1 MIEKIKR
8 GGYKWVI
15 LIACFLMVF
24 IALGFGSS
32 TKSTYLKAICDDLN
46 LERSVF
52 SINTSIQYI
61 VSAVLNF
68 LFGTII
74 YKIGARK
81 MIAGGFLCYALAFL
95 VQAYASEL
103 WHFSLSC
110 VLQGAGS
117 CWTTTSVVAFIVETW
132 FRKNKG
138 TIMGAVLA
146 ANGFGGAFSELII
159 TPIAFDDSDFSIFGF
174 ANWRLASLITAVIFV
189 ICGTIIVTFI
199 RNAPKN
205 GNTDH
210 LKPIKAN
217 EKVKLTPLLHKPY
230 FYLGGISMFLI
241 GGILQAVYSISKV
254 HILDKE
260 IPTEYVIAVFG
271 VNSVLLALAK
281 MLSGFIFDKLGIKF
295 TFALCGICAV
305 ISIISLAFVTKQNP
319 SISWIYCVVGA
330 ISFPLQTVMVPLF
343 VSKIFDIDYYT
354 RVLGYY
360 LALVMLGYASGIP
373 IINLCYDIFNS
384 YDGAIIVFGA
394 VIAAAVVLVFI
405 TMYLSERDRKRRFQ

>member
-1 MIEKIKR
+1 MIEKIKH

-15 LIACFLMVF
+15 LTVCFLMVF

-32 TKSTYLKAICDDLN
+32 TKSTYLKAICDDLS
-46 LERSVF
+46 LERSAF
-52 SINTSIQYI
+52 SVNTSIQYI

-74 YKIGARK
+74 FKIGARR
-81 MIAGGFLCYALAFL
+81 MIASGFLCYALAF
-95 VQAYASEL
+95 VIQAYATEL
-103 WHFSLSC
+103 WHFSVSC
-110 VLQGAGS
+110 VLQGAGN

-138 TIMGAVLA
+138 TIMGAILA

-159 TPIAFDDSDFSIFGF
+159 TPIAFDSSEFSVFGLT
-174 ANWRLASLITAVIFV
+174 NWRLASLITAIIFV
-189 ICGTIIVTFI
+189 ICGTLIVSFVK
-199 RNAPKN
+199 NAPKN
-205 GNTDH
+205 SNTDH
-210 LKPIKAN
+210 IKPVKAA
-217 EKVKLTPLLHKPY
+217 EKVKLTPLLHKSY

-254 HILDKE
+254 HILDKQ

-281 MLSGFIFDKLGIKF
+281 MLSGFIFDRLGIRF
-295 TFALCGICAV
+295 TFALCGVCAV
-305 ISIISLAFVTKQNP
+305 VSILSLAFVTEQSP
-319 SISWIYCVVGA
+319 ALSWIYCIIGA

-394 VIAAAVVLVFI
+394 IIAVAVVLAFI
-405 TMYLSERDRKRRFQ
+405 TMHLSEKDRRRA